1 MRFVVAGSSGFL
13 GTALRDHLAR
23 EGHEVFRLVRAEA
36 VSSHES
42 TWDPYAGK
50 VDQGLID
57 SADVVVC
64 LSGAPVA
71 HWPWTDAYK
80 KTLLDSRVAPTR
92 TLAEAVAASPA
103 PPAFLAQ
110 SGTDG
115 YGNRGDEVLT
125 EDSPTRVDST
135 LGLVAREWE
144 AATRPATDAGARVC
158 VMRTAVVLHRG
169 GGALRPMLPLF
180 RIGLGA
186 RLGGG
191 TQYFPTI
198 SLHDWV
204 RAVTFLATEDGC
216 SGVYNLTGPAPT
228 TNAEFTKELGRMLN
242 RPTVF
247 GVPSLPIRTVLGEL
261 ANQLLGS
268 VRVEPT
274 RLLEAGFT
282 FAHPTLNGRLAAALS
297 S

>member
-1 MRFVVAGSSGFL
+1 MRFVIAGSSGFL

-23 EGHEVFRLVRAEA
+23 EGHEVFRLVRAET
-36 VSSHES
+36 VSPHES
-42 TWDPYAGK
+42 TWDPYAGN
-50 VDQGLID
+50 VDQDLID
-57 SADVVVC
+57 RADVVVS
-64 LSGAPVA
+64 LSGAPIA

-80 KTLLDSRVAPTR
+80 KTLLASRVAPTR
-92 TLAEAVAASPA
+92 TLAEAVAASPS

-110 SGTDG
+110 SGSDG

-125 EDSPTRVDST
+125 EDSPTRVEST
-135 LGLVAREWE
+135 LGQVAREWE
-144 AATRPATDAGARVC
+144 AAVRPATDAGARVC
-158 VMRTAVVLHRG
+158 VMRTAVVLHRS
-169 GGALRPMLPLF
+169 GGALKPMLPPF
-180 RIGLGA
+180 RLGLGA
-186 RLGGG
+186 KLGDGR
-191 TQYFPTI
+191 QYFPTI

-204 RAVTFLATEDGC
+204 RAVTFLATENSC
-216 SGVYNLTGPAPT
+216 SGIYNLTGPAPT

-242 RPTVF
+242 RPTLF

-268 VRVEPT
+268 VRAEPA

-282 FAHPTLNGRLAAALS
+282 FEHPTLNRRLAAALS